1 MVVDSRTANGY
12 DFYADGLGTNY
23 GPFTGAHDGLLPIA
37 DTTTELGD
45 IVIDSQL
52 IEARG
57 FSNTIFK
64 MVRSTTPNQK
74 GALGVNVANRG
85 LLNTQEPAVFIVEH
99 VEAESS
105 ADVTSAE
112 SGTVVMSAN
121 YEAIKDDYN
130 VISVNALGEGQIN
143 VVKEN
148 GNIAKGDLIVCS
160 STAGK
165 GMKQTGEA
173 VKSFTVARARS
184 AVTWTSSETDVR
196 LVPCI
201 YLCG

>member
-1 MVVDSRTANGY
+1 
-12 DFYADGLGTNY
+12 
-23 GPFTGAHDGLLPIA
+23 
-37 DTTTELGD
+37 
-45 IVIDSQL
+45 
-52 IEARG
+52 
-57 FSNTIFK
+57 
-64 MVRSTTPNQK
+64 
-74 GALGVNVANRG
+74 
-85 LLNTQEPAVFIVEH
+85 VFIVEH
-99 VEAESS
+99 VS
-105 ADVTSAE
+105 ADSSDPDSVDSRT
-112 SGTVVMSAN
+112 MSAN

-130 VISVNALGEGQIN
+130 VIAVNALGEGQMN

-160 STAGK
+160 STPGK

-173 VKSFTVARARS
+173 VKSFTVARARC

>member
-1 MVVDSRTANGY
+1 MVGGANGY

-23 GPFTGAHDGLLPIA
+23 GPFTGAHDGLLPIT

-45 IVIDSQL
+45 IVIDSEL
-52 IEARG
+52 IEASG

-64 MVRSTTPNQK
+64 MTRSTTPNQK

-99 VEAESS
+99 VPADETDPDSVASS
-105 ADVTSAE
+105 I
-112 SGTVVMSAN
+112 MSAN

-130 VISVNALGEGQIN
+130 VIAINALGEGQIN

>member
-1 MVVDSRTANGY
+1 MRIGNTFKVINHES
-12 DFYADGLGTNY
+12 
-23 GPFTGAHDGLLPIA
+23 
-37 DTTTELGD
+37 
-45 IVIDSQL
+45 VIDPKNIS
-52 IEARG
+52 E
-57 FSNTIFK
+57 
-64 MVRSTTPNQK
+64 
-74 GALGVNVANRG
+74 
-85 LLNTQEPAVFIVEH
+85 
-99 VEAESS
+99 
-105 ADVTSAE
+105 
-112 SGTVVMSAN
+112 
-121 YEAIKDDYN
+121 DDYN
-130 VISVNALGEGQIN
+130 VIAVNALGEGQIN

>member
-1 MVVDSRTANGY
+1 MTKYILVGKYVVMFIILTGFGILY
-12 DFYADGLGTNY
+12 DKYKL
-23 GPFTGAHDGLLPIA
+23 H
-37 DTTTELGD
+37 
-45 IVIDSQL
+45 
-52 IEARG
+52 
-57 FSNTIFK
+57 
-64 MVRSTTPNQK
+64 
-74 GALGVNVANRG
+74 
-85 LLNTQEPAVFIVEH
+85 NTQI
-99 VEAESS
+99 
-105 ADVTSAE
+105 DTK
-112 SGTVVMSAN
+112 N
-121 YEAIKDDYN
+121 DYKLMA
-130 VISVNALGEGQIN
+130 VNAVGEGQIN

-184 AVTWTSSETDVR
+184 AVTWASSETDVR